1 MQDQTIPS
9 LWKLA
14 AQLPPSLAESGMK
27 SWQRINDSADRQTL
41 TALTPS
47 QEAETRR
54 RIAVS
59 DYLTEVFAARPDYL
73 IECWQRDVINKPDYQ
88 QLLADKL
95 TNVSTE
101 AELLSVLRL
110 FRNQEMSHIVW
121 LDIGGELDVRQVV
134 ARVSALAE
142 AAILGALNWW
152 HSYLQAE
159 WGTPVDD
166 DGVPQ
171 QLYVLGMG
179 KLGGGELNVS
189 SDIDLIFAYPDQG
202 KTINGRRTVANE
214 QYFTK
219 LGQKLV
225 SSLNARTA
233 DGFVFRVDM
242 RLRPYGD
249 SGRLASN
256 FDAFQEYYFRVG
268 REWERYALIKAKVL
282 NPPDEQ
288 SARLEK
294 IIRSFV
300 YRRYVDFS
308 AVESLRQMKGLI
320 NREVRR
326 KGLKNNVKL
335 GPGGIREIEFI
346 GQVFQLIRGGQVD
359 ELQTR
364 SLIRL
369 LDELRSQDFLPDI
382 VVDELL
388 GAYWFLRKAE
398 HAIQEIRDEQTQA
411 LPTAELDQLRIA
423 AMLGFE
429 DWSDFVIALEGHRAK
444 VHHHFHQLIASPD
457 DEIEE
462 DKNLQAIMGLWQS
475 EHWDEEEAL
484 GLFECLGCQ
493 APSNLVEA
501 VTHIKDRLH
510 HKPVG
515 ERGALCLAKLIPVL
529 LKQLA
534 PEDNAAQTFLRIG
547 QVLETIAL
555 RTAYIELLLENQ
567 TAQKQLIRLCTAS
580 PWIADQL
587 SHYPILLD
595 ELLDTERLYHPPNQV
610 ELKQELRE
618 HLLRIEPSDTERFLD
633 ALRQFKWAHTLRV
646 AASDLVGTLPIMKVS
661 DQLTYLAEA
670 LLDVAYR
677 QAWRELTEKFGLP
690 DGVEG
695 ASAEVAKGFAIIAY
709 GKLGGL
715 ELGYGSDLDLV
726 FLHAGSSQGMTS
738 GPRSIPN
745 HTFFIRL
752 GQKIIQIMGVRTLTG
767 VLYEIDT
774 RLRPSGS
781 SGLLVTHLEG
791 FRKYQL
797 EQAWTWEH
805 QAIVRARFVAGDEA
819 LIDDFLAIRQDVL
832 QRQRDKSQLG
842 REVQDMRQKM
852 MDNLGSKSKDE
863 FHLKQDRGGM
873 ADLEFIVQYHVLAY
887 AAEHPALLEYTDN
900 IRILDAIGEAGLLGV
915 DEVLVLQNAYRHYR
929 NHGHRLALQNQSS
942 TVDAEKFM
950 DERAVV
956 EAVWNNVFSH

>member
-14 AQLPPSLAESGMK
+14 AQLPPSLVESGMK

-382 VVDELL
+382 V
-388 GAYWFLRKAE
+388 
-398 HAIQEIRDEQTQA
+398 
-411 LPTAELDQLRIA
+411 
-423 AMLGFE
+423 
-429 DWSDFVIALEGHRAK
+429 
-444 VHHHFHQLIASPD
+444 
-457 DEIEE
+457 
-462 DKNLQAIMGLWQS
+462 
-475 EHWDEEEAL
+475 
-484 GLFECLGCQ
+484 
-493 APSNLVEA
+493 
-501 VTHIKDRLH
+501 
-510 HKPVG
+510 
-515 ERGALCLAKLIPVL
+515 
-529 LKQLA
+529 
-534 PEDNAAQTFLRIG
+534 
-547 QVLETIAL
+547 
-555 RTAYIELLLENQ
+555 
-567 TAQKQLIRLCTAS
+567 
-580 PWIADQL
+580 
-587 SHYPILLD
+587 
-595 ELLDTERLYHPPNQV
+595 
-610 ELKQELRE
+610 
-618 HLLRIEPSDTERFLD
+618 
-633 ALRQFKWAHTLRV
+633 
-646 AASDLVGTLPIMKVS
+646 
-661 DQLTYLAEA
+661 
-670 LLDVAYR
+670 
-677 QAWRELTEKFGLP
+677 
-690 DGVEG
+690 
-695 ASAEVAKGFAIIAY
+695 
-709 GKLGGL
+709 
-715 ELGYGSDLDLV
+715 
-726 FLHAGSSQGMTS
+726 
-738 GPRSIPN
+738 
-745 HTFFIRL
+745 
-752 GQKIIQIMGVRTLTG
+752 
-767 VLYEIDT
+767 
-774 RLRPSGS
+774 
-781 SGLLVTHLEG
+781 
-791 FRKYQL
+791 
-797 EQAWTWEH
+797 
-805 QAIVRARFVAGDEA
+805 
-819 LIDDFLAIRQDVL
+819 
-832 QRQRDKSQLG
+832 
-842 REVQDMRQKM
+842 
-852 MDNLGSKSKDE
+852 
-863 FHLKQDRGGM
+863 
-873 ADLEFIVQYHVLAY
+873 
-887 AAEHPALLEYTDN
+887 
-900 IRILDAIGEAGLLGV
+900 
-915 DEVLVLQNAYRHYR
+915 
-929 NHGHRLALQNQSS
+929 
-942 TVDAEKFM
+942 
-950 DERAVV
+950 
-956 EAVWNNVFSH
+956 